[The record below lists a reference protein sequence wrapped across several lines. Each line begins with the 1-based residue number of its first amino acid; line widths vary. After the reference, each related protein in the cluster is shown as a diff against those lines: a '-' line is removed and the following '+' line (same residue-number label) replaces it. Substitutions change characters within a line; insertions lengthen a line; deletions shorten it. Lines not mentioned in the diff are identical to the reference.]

1 MCGRGSRRGR
11 WGKSSG
17 SDQICNQGPIRGLVR
32 ESQPWARSAEPDACP
47 GVITKSR
54 THKTPAISALFA
66 QTRHPFPSMHQI
78 GNQGPTRESVHESGT
93 GTAERARA
101 RIDVQPDNGR
111 ITQSRTPAWHR
122 YPRLP
127 LDWIRYQEPICES
140 VHESQPWARSTGSG
154 AHRGHPKPRNRKT
167 PGSPVHGSG
176 PTASPGADYILNQ
189 SPIRESVLE
198 SGTSTAEEARARIS
212 AQQGNGGTMRICII
226 PYSHS
231 ASPSASF
238 PGLNPQS
245 GTEPRISPPRGE

>member
-1 MCGRGSRRGR
+1 MSSRIMANHAIPHSRLA
-11 WGKSSG
+11 
-17 SDQICNQGPIRGLVR
+17 PISTTSLGLD
-32 ESQPWARSAEPDACP
+32 S
-47 GVITKSR
+47 ISR
-54 THKTPAISALFA
+54 TNLRISPRIPALGPVYRIRRA
-66 QTRHPFPSMHQI
+66 QGH
-78 GNQGPTRESVHESGT
+78 
-93 GTAERARA
+93 
-101 RIDVQPDNGR
+101 
-111 ITQSRTPAWHR
+111 
-122 YPRLP
+122 
-127 LDWIRYQEPICES
+127 
-140 VHESQPWARSTGSG
+140 
-154 AHRGHPKPRNRKT
+154 HPKPRNRKT

-245 GTEPRISPPRGE
+245 GTEPRISPPHGE